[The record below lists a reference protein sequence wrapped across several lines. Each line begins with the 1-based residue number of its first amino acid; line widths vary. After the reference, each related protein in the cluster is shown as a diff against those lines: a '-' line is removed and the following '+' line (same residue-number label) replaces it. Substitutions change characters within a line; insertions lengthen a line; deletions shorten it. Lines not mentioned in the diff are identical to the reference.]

1 MEDSPG
7 ETHPILQCIFHNNL
21 QELQDFLKNNDING
35 VYPCGEWDDDVTPLT
50 AAVVNHKEDLC
61 AFLLREGADPN
72 KVSRNGL
79 TPLHYA
85 ARSEAPLVFV
95 TRLLEANANPDG
107 VDHDEPQEFTPLQT
121 AAIHD
126 RHDMVQ
132 ELISAGAQ
140 VKLLPLTV
148 PEHNTHNAKLSGV
161 IHHLAASGDELCSK
175 IRVFLDL
182 DIAVQEK
189 PPEEVFKTFDR
200 YMLLE
205 HPQTHLTV
213 IDSLYNVAGVNK
225 DKYCQGSIKWLR
237 DNRNLFSYIES
248 ALSRTVEEIPNEQA
262 VSLIPQLLEQLCLK
276 ETPDVC
282 ESALKALFVVTQ
294 KTTGSGGWDPSFVD
308 NLCKTVAPFIEDQ
321 HSSENRVYAYGI
333 FANLLSVQHAVNLFT
348 SLRIAS
354 VPEDILTSADLL
366 MNEKL
371 KEGLKQLNNHFS
383 TPDSES
389 DDDTPHLT
397 SPGSKKE
404 RSEKREGQSDDVLTA
419 ASDGGLSEFM

>member
-1 MEDSPG
+1 MEDRPE

-21 QELQDFLKNNDING
+21 QELQDFLKNSDIDG
-35 VYPCGEWDDDVTPLT
+35 VYPCRERGDDVTPLT
-50 AAVVNHKEDLC
+50 AAVVNHQEDVC

-85 ARSEAPLVFV
+85 ARSQAPLVFV

-107 VDHDEPQEFTPLQT
+107 VDHDKPQEFTPLQT

-126 RHDMVQ
+126 RHDVVQ

-140 VKLLPLTV
+140 VTLLPLTV
-148 PEHNTHNAKLSGV
+148 PEHNTHNAKLSAV
-161 IHHLAASGDELCSK
+161 IHHLAASGDEFCSR

-213 IDSLYNVAGVNK
+213 IDSLYSVAGVNK
-225 DKYCQGSIKWLR
+225 DKYCQGSINWLS
-237 DNRNLFSYIES
+237 DNRNLFSYIVS
-248 ALSRTVEEIPNEQA
+248 ALSRAVEEIPNEQA
-262 VSLIPQLLEQLCLK
+262 VALIPRLLEQLCLK

-294 KTTGSGGWDPSFVD
+294 KTTSSGGWDPSFVD
-308 NLCKTVAPFIEDQ
+308 KLCKTVAPFIEDQ

-333 FANLLSVQHAVNLFT
+333 FANLLPVQRAVDLFA

-354 VPEDILTSADLL
+354 VPEDILASADVE
-366 MNEKL
+366 MNERL
-371 KEGLKQLNNHFS
+371 KEGLRRLNNHFS

-389 DDDTPHLT
+389 DHSTPHEE
-397 SPGSKKE
+397 GKKE
-404 RSEKREGQSDDVLTA
+404 KSGKREGRSDDALTA
-419 ASDGGLSEFM
+419 GSDGGLNEFM